1 LTKKKKEKKKS
12 SWSMQR
18 YKVQNHF
25 EPWFRLLIV
34 ETENGACGRSNEIR
48 VFGKLL
54 KIRRKS

>member
-1 LTKKKKEKKKS
+1 
-12 SWSMQR
+12 MQR